1 MPLQRG
7 VIRPLHLVT
16 GIASGLAL
24 GSALVRERRLRE
36 RAERFASA
44 ALESLLRA
52 IDANDPQTGAHV
64 RRVAEYSLIIAD
76 ALGVSDA
83 QRRTIELASLFHD
96 VGKIH
101 EAMFDIVHEPR
112 KLTPAERGAL
122 RTHPARGADVLAPI
136 ASFHP
141 QLAEAVLA
149 HHERWDGSGYPKGLR
164 RTRIPL
170 AARVV
175 MIADTFDAITQRRR
189 YRNGRS
195 TRAAAQIICEG
206 AGLQFDP
213 DLVQLMMQPP
223 VFERIMHAHR
233 THARRGNR
241 IPKREGRVTKKKRM
255 PDVEI
260 RWRTRTQSPPQ
271 LGQVDGLQSAAP

>member
-1 MPLQRG
+1 M
-7 VIRPLHLVT
+7 IRPVT
-16 GIASGLAL
+16 IIAGIATGLVA
-24 GSALVRERRLRE
+24 GAAIVRERRVRE

-64 RRVAEYSLIIAD
+64 RRVAEYALIIAD
-76 ALGVSDA
+76 AMDVSGSE
-83 QRRTIELASLFHD
+83 RRTIELASLFHD

-101 EAMFDIVHEPR
+101 EAMFDIVHEAR
-112 KLTPAERGAL
+112 KLTPGEREAL

-164 RTRIPL
+164 AERIPI

-189 YRNGRS
+189 YRDSRS
-195 TRAAAQIICEG
+195 TRRAAEIICAG
-206 AGLQFDP
+206 AGTQFDP
-213 DLVQLMMQPP
+213 ELVQLMMQAP
-223 VFERIMHAHR
+223 VFERITRAHR
-233 THARRGNR
+233 AHARRGNR
-241 IPKREGRVTKKKRM
+241 IPKRAGKVAKRKRM
-255 PDVEI
+255 PAVDI
-260 RWRTRTQSPPQ
+260 RWRTRSQPPAQ
-271 LGQVDGLQSAAP
+271 LGQAEGLSSAAP

>member
-1 MPLQRG
+1 ML
-7 VIRPLHLVT
+7 RPVQLIAGLLT
-16 GIASGLAL
+16 GTAIGATLL
-24 GSALVRERRLRE
+24 RERRLRE

-64 RRVAEYSLIIAD
+64 RRVAQYALIIAD
-76 ALGVSDA
+76 GLDISESE
-83 QRRTIELASLFHD
+83 RRTIELASLFHD

-112 KLTPAERGAL
+112 KLTAAERRAV

-149 HHERWDGSGYPKGLR
+149 HHERWDGSGYPRRLR
-164 RTRIPL
+164 GKRIPL

-175 MIADTFDAITQRRR
+175 MIADTFDAITHRRR
-189 YRNGRS
+189 YRGGRS
-195 TRAAAQIICEG
+195 TREAAEIICDA
-206 AGLQFDP
+206 AGTQFDP
-213 DLVQLMMQPP
+213 EVAQLMMHPA
-223 VFERIMHAHR
+223 VFERITSAHR
-233 THARRGNR
+233 AHARRGNR
-241 IPKREGRVTKKKRM
+241 IPKREGRVATKKRM

-260 RWRTRTQSPPQ
+260 RWRTRTQSPMP
-271 LGQVDGLQSAAP
+271 LGQTDGLSSATP

>member
-1 MPLQRG
+1 M
-7 VIRPLHLVT
+7 IRPLQLAAGILT
-16 GIASGLAL
+16 GAAL
-24 GSALVRERRLRE
+24 CAVAVRERRLRD

-64 RRVAEYSLIIAD
+64 RRVADYALIIAD
-76 ALGVSDA
+76 AADVSDSD
-83 QRRTIELASLFHD
+83 RRTIELASLFHD

-112 KLTPAERGAL
+112 KLTPAERRAL

-164 RTRIPL
+164 GTRISLP
-170 AARVV
+170 ARVV

-189 YRNGRS
+189 YRDGRS
-195 TRAAAQIICEG
+195 TREAADIICKA
-206 AGLQFDP
+206 AGTQFDP
-213 DLVQLMMQPP
+213 ELVQLMMQPP
-223 VFERIMHAHR
+223 VFERITRAHR
-233 THARRGNR
+233 AHAKRGDR
-241 IPKREGRVTKKKRM
+241 IPKREGRVATKKRM

-260 RWRTRTQSPPQ
+260 RWRTRTQPPAN
-271 LGQVDGLQSAAP
+271 LGQTEGLSSATT

>member
-1 MPLQRG
+1 M
-7 VIRPLHLVT
+7 IRPLSLGAGV
-16 GIASGLAL
+16 ASGFALGLAL
-24 GSALVRERRLRE
+24 IREHRLRE

-64 RRVAEYSLIIAD
+64 RRVAEYALIIGD
-76 ALGVSDA
+76 AMGVSEA

-96 VGKIH
+96 VGKIA

-112 KLTPAERGAL
+112 KLTAAEHRAL

-164 RTRIPL
+164 GERILL
-170 AARVV
+170 AARIV

-189 YRNGRS
+189 YRGGRS
-195 TRAAAQIICEG
+195 TQRAVEIISAAAG
-206 AGLQFDP
+206 TQFDP
-213 DLVQLMMQPP
+213 DLVQLMLQPP
-223 VFERIMHAHR
+223 VLEKITRAHR
-233 THARRGNR
+233 KHAKRGDR
-241 IPKREGRVTKKKRM
+241 IPKRKGRVAKPRRM

-260 RWRTRTQSPPQ
+260 RWRTRTPAPAQ
-271 LGQVDGLQSAAP
+271 LGHTEGLSSATP